1 MKSYSL
7 KLIVALYLILPLHC
21 LLAAEDQLRV
31 VRDSGSDAIDIQV
44 VDGQNFVD
52 LAELSAVV
60 GGITGWSGKGN
71 VIFWE
76 LDGRRFTFR
85 DRMAVFG
92 FDNSVWQMVAPSV
105 IDGRAFLVHMQVLT
119 EFLPK
124 FYPERFSYDK
134 LDRVFRDRSKKVEML
149 EPDNVSSTKGPPVF
163 SDANSYRIRTV
174 VIDPGHGGK
183 DPGTVGRKVR
193 KLYEKNI
200 VLDIS
205 REVAN
210 LLRKRID
217 LKVVLTR
224 DNDTFIPL
232 RDRGKI
238 ANESGAGLFVS
249 IHVNASK
256 SRNVRGSSTYFLDA
270 AKTNEERATAML
282 ENSSLKYEVEDFN
295 QESLDDVNLILQD
308 MAQNEYLRESQELSA
323 FIQQELVG
331 KAGLPDKGVR
341 QANFAVLR
349 GAFMPA
355 ALVETAFISNP
366 KDESLLNTKEFRK
379 KTARAIAD
387 GINAYIEHYHR
398 KLAAGE

>member
-1 MKSYSL
+1 MKTL
-7 KLIVALYLILPLHC
+7 FLQLIVAFYLIMPLHC
-21 LLAAEDQLRV
+21 LFAADSQIKVLRG
-31 VRDSGSDAIDIQV
+31 SGNGKIEVQV
-44 VDGQNFVD
+44 VDGQSYLD
-52 LAELSAVV
+52 LAELSRAI
-60 GGITGWSGKGN
+60 GGITGWEDNGS
-71 VIFWE
+71 VFFWE
-76 LDGRRFTFR
+76 LDSRRFTFH

-92 FDNSVWQMVAPSV
+92 FDNAVWQMVTPSV
-105 IDGRAFLVHMQVLT
+105 IDGRGFFVHLQLLT

-134 LDRVFRDRSKKVEML
+134 LNRALEDRSVKTEIANSA
-149 EPDNVSSTKGPPVF
+149 NVPVTKGPPVF
-163 SDANSYRIRTV
+163 SDAKNFRIKTV

-183 DPGTVGRKVR
+183 DPGTVGRKVK

-205 REVAN
+205 REVAE
-210 LLRKRID
+210 LLRKRKDI
-217 LKVVLTR
+217 KVVLTR
-224 DNDTFIPL
+224 NNDNFIPL
-232 RDRGKI
+232 GDRGKI

-256 SRNVRGSSTYFLDA
+256 SRDVRGSSTYFLDA

-295 QESLDDVNLILQD
+295 QKSLDDVNLILQD

-323 FIQQELVG
+323 FIQRELVG
-331 KAGLPDKGVR
+331 KTGLPDKGVR

-366 KDESLLNTKEFRK
+366 KEESLLNTKEFRQ
-379 KTARAIAD
+379 KTARAIVD